1 MKNIFFTI
9 LFLGSS
15 AIFAQDTIPTTKV
28 SENIGKEVWVKGV
41 IASIK
46 IASEGKNT
54 NYLNIDQ
61 PYPDAVFTVVIS
73 NKYAEEH
80 LLNLSESKGKKIIG
94 LYRPQEDKRLS
105 AMIAGNSYVEVVKD
119 ENVSELPAVF
129 DKVLN

>member
-28 SENIGKEVWVKGV
+28 SENIGKELWVKGV
-41 IASIK
+41 IASVK

-61 PYPDAVFTVVIS
+61 PYPDAVFTIVIS

-80 LLNLSESKGKKIIG
+80 SLNLSESKGKKIKVKGTISV
-94 LYRPQEDKRLS
+94 YEKDPKKTPQIFNPSQIIIE
-105 AMIAGNSYVEVVKD
+105 
-119 ENVSELPAVF
+119 
-129 DKVLN
+129 